1 MCPVRKYFNL
11 LYIKYCH
18 KKFGRRNG
26 AEIFDKLEER
36 MNEFM
41 EFYEGAKISY
51 QLYNKEQNMAL
62 ILEIVTPLKQR
73 LHSKVIDKLIFH

>member
-1 MCPVRKYFNL
+1 MCPVRKYLNL

-18 KKFGRRNG
+18 NKFGRRNG

-41 EFYEGAKISY
+41 EFYEGVKISY
-51 QLYNKEQNMAL
+51 QLYNKDHNMAL